1 MKNNKYGVT
10 MYTIEEYD
18 NAKSK
23 VLKYILYKKR
33 SKQEVK
39 NKFYNSIE
47 EEMLNNIIDE
57 LEENG
62 YIDDFNYVERAVN
75 EYIALNNLSLKEV
88 RYKLM
93 AKGINSGLID
103 EYFSKYQ
110 ERMQEYEVYSARNL
124 IIKKEKQ
131 MDENTLMQFLLKKG
145 YKSDNIRQAI
155 ERIQE
160 RKMQNIISLET
171 NKYAIKLENFEGPLD
186 LLCHLIDKNKMNI
199 NDISL
204 STITDQYIEY
214 INKMEEMNL
223 EVTSEFLIMAST
235 LIYLKSKS
243 LLPKEVDDEEEIS
256 EEELLRR
263 IIEYKKYKEITK
275 KLRQMYNENSVRFYK
290 LPDTIKLPKQ
300 KLEEKYEKQA
310 IVSAY
315 ENVVRINN
323 EKVNQNAQNIEKI
336 AITDKYTVASKVKDI
351 LKELVKKPKFVFN
364 HLFSLKRCEK
374 EEVVTAFSGLL
385 ELSRRNK
392 VLTKQEE
399 LFGDISVEKNNDKI
413 A

>member
-1 MKNNKYGVT
+1 

-75 EYIALNNLSLKEV
+75 EYVALNNLSLKEV

-110 ERMQEYEVYSARNL
+110 ERMQEYEVYSARTL

-131 MDENTLMQFLLKKG
+131 LDENTLMQFLLKKG

-155 ERIQE
+155 ERI
-160 RKMQNIISLET
+160 
-171 NKYAIKLENFEGPLD
+171 
-186 LLCHLIDKNKMNI
+186 
-199 NDISL
+199 
-204 STITDQYIEY
+204 
-214 INKMEEMNL
+214 
-223 EVTSEFLIMAST
+223 
-235 LIYLKSKS
+235 
-243 LLPKEVDDEEEIS
+243 
-256 EEELLRR
+256 
-263 IIEYKKYKEITK
+263 
-275 KLRQMYNENSVRFYK
+275 
-290 LPDTIKLPKQ
+290 
-300 KLEEKYEKQA
+300 
-310 IVSAY
+310 
-315 ENVVRINN
+315 
-323 EKVNQNAQNIEKI
+323 
-336 AITDKYTVASKVKDI
+336 
-351 LKELVKKPKFVFN
+351 
-364 HLFSLKRCEK
+364 
-374 EEVVTAFSGLL
+374 
-385 ELSRRNK
+385 
-392 VLTKQEE
+392 
-399 LFGDISVEKNNDKI
+399 
-413 A
+413 

>member
-1 MKNNKYGVT
+1 

-75 EYIALNNLSLKEV
+75 EYVALNNLSLKEV

-155 ERIQE
+155 ERI
-160 RKMQNIISLET
+160 
-171 NKYAIKLENFEGPLD
+171 
-186 LLCHLIDKNKMNI
+186 
-199 NDISL
+199 
-204 STITDQYIEY
+204 
-214 INKMEEMNL
+214 
-223 EVTSEFLIMAST
+223 
-235 LIYLKSKS
+235 
-243 LLPKEVDDEEEIS
+243 
-256 EEELLRR
+256 
-263 IIEYKKYKEITK
+263 
-275 KLRQMYNENSVRFYK
+275 
-290 LPDTIKLPKQ
+290 
-300 KLEEKYEKQA
+300 
-310 IVSAY
+310 
-315 ENVVRINN
+315 
-323 EKVNQNAQNIEKI
+323 
-336 AITDKYTVASKVKDI
+336 
-351 LKELVKKPKFVFN
+351 
-364 HLFSLKRCEK
+364 
-374 EEVVTAFSGLL
+374 
-385 ELSRRNK
+385 
-392 VLTKQEE
+392 
-399 LFGDISVEKNNDKI
+399 
-413 A
+413 

>member
-10 MYTIEEYD
+10 MYTIEEYN

-155 ERIQE
+155 ERI
-160 RKMQNIISLET
+160 
-171 NKYAIKLENFEGPLD
+171 
-186 LLCHLIDKNKMNI
+186 
-199 NDISL
+199 
-204 STITDQYIEY
+204 
-214 INKMEEMNL
+214 
-223 EVTSEFLIMAST
+223 
-235 LIYLKSKS
+235 
-243 LLPKEVDDEEEIS
+243 
-256 EEELLRR
+256 
-263 IIEYKKYKEITK
+263 
-275 KLRQMYNENSVRFYK
+275 
-290 LPDTIKLPKQ
+290 
-300 KLEEKYEKQA
+300 
-310 IVSAY
+310 
-315 ENVVRINN
+315 
-323 EKVNQNAQNIEKI
+323 
-336 AITDKYTVASKVKDI
+336 
-351 LKELVKKPKFVFN
+351 
-364 HLFSLKRCEK
+364 
-374 EEVVTAFSGLL
+374 
-385 ELSRRNK
+385 
-392 VLTKQEE
+392 
-399 LFGDISVEKNNDKI
+399 
-413 A
+413 

>member
-1 MKNNKYGVT
+1 

-39 NKFYNSIE
+39 NKFYNSI

-110 ERMQEYEVYSARNL
+110 ERMQEYEVNSARNL

-155 ERIQE
+155 ERI
-160 RKMQNIISLET
+160 
-171 NKYAIKLENFEGPLD
+171 
-186 LLCHLIDKNKMNI
+186 
-199 NDISL
+199 
-204 STITDQYIEY
+204 
-214 INKMEEMNL
+214 
-223 EVTSEFLIMAST
+223 
-235 LIYLKSKS
+235 
-243 LLPKEVDDEEEIS
+243 
-256 EEELLRR
+256 
-263 IIEYKKYKEITK
+263 
-275 KLRQMYNENSVRFYK
+275 
-290 LPDTIKLPKQ
+290 
-300 KLEEKYEKQA
+300 
-310 IVSAY
+310 
-315 ENVVRINN
+315 
-323 EKVNQNAQNIEKI
+323 
-336 AITDKYTVASKVKDI
+336 
-351 LKELVKKPKFVFN
+351 
-364 HLFSLKRCEK
+364 
-374 EEVVTAFSGLL
+374 
-385 ELSRRNK
+385 
-392 VLTKQEE
+392 
-399 LFGDISVEKNNDKI
+399 
-413 A
+413 

>member
-1 MKNNKYGVT
+1 

-145 YKSDNIRQAI
+145 YKSDNIRQ
-155 ERIQE
+155 
-160 RKMQNIISLET
+160 
-171 NKYAIKLENFEGPLD
+171 
-186 LLCHLIDKNKMNI
+186 
-199 NDISL
+199 
-204 STITDQYIEY
+204 
-214 INKMEEMNL
+214 
-223 EVTSEFLIMAST
+223 
-235 LIYLKSKS
+235 
-243 LLPKEVDDEEEIS
+243 
-256 EEELLRR
+256 
-263 IIEYKKYKEITK
+263 
-275 KLRQMYNENSVRFYK
+275 
-290 LPDTIKLPKQ
+290 
-300 KLEEKYEKQA
+300 
-310 IVSAY
+310 
-315 ENVVRINN
+315 
-323 EKVNQNAQNIEKI
+323 
-336 AITDKYTVASKVKDI
+336 
-351 LKELVKKPKFVFN
+351 KP
-364 HLFSLKRCEK
+364 
-374 EEVVTAFSGLL
+374 
-385 ELSRRNK
+385 
-392 VLTKQEE
+392 
-399 LFGDISVEKNNDKI
+399 
-413 A
+413 

>member
-1 MKNNKYGVT
+1 

-23 VLKYILYKKR
+23 VLKYIVYKKR

-75 EYIALNNLSLKEV
+75 EYMALNNLSLKEV

-155 ERIQE
+155 ERI
-160 RKMQNIISLET
+160 
-171 NKYAIKLENFEGPLD
+171 
-186 LLCHLIDKNKMNI
+186 
-199 NDISL
+199 
-204 STITDQYIEY
+204 
-214 INKMEEMNL
+214 
-223 EVTSEFLIMAST
+223 
-235 LIYLKSKS
+235 
-243 LLPKEVDDEEEIS
+243 
-256 EEELLRR
+256 
-263 IIEYKKYKEITK
+263 
-275 KLRQMYNENSVRFYK
+275 
-290 LPDTIKLPKQ
+290 
-300 KLEEKYEKQA
+300 
-310 IVSAY
+310 
-315 ENVVRINN
+315 
-323 EKVNQNAQNIEKI
+323 
-336 AITDKYTVASKVKDI
+336 
-351 LKELVKKPKFVFN
+351 
-364 HLFSLKRCEK
+364 
-374 EEVVTAFSGLL
+374 
-385 ELSRRNK
+385 
-392 VLTKQEE
+392 
-399 LFGDISVEKNNDKI
+399 
-413 A
+413 

>member
-1 MKNNKYGVT
+1 

-93 AKGINSGLID
+93 AKGINSVLID

-110 ERMQEYEVYSARNL
+110 ERMQEYEVNSARNL

-155 ERIQE
+155 ERI
-160 RKMQNIISLET
+160 
-171 NKYAIKLENFEGPLD
+171 
-186 LLCHLIDKNKMNI
+186 
-199 NDISL
+199 
-204 STITDQYIEY
+204 
-214 INKMEEMNL
+214 
-223 EVTSEFLIMAST
+223 
-235 LIYLKSKS
+235 
-243 LLPKEVDDEEEIS
+243 
-256 EEELLRR
+256 
-263 IIEYKKYKEITK
+263 
-275 KLRQMYNENSVRFYK
+275 
-290 LPDTIKLPKQ
+290 
-300 KLEEKYEKQA
+300 
-310 IVSAY
+310 
-315 ENVVRINN
+315 
-323 EKVNQNAQNIEKI
+323 
-336 AITDKYTVASKVKDI
+336 
-351 LKELVKKPKFVFN
+351 
-364 HLFSLKRCEK
+364 
-374 EEVVTAFSGLL
+374 
-385 ELSRRNK
+385 
-392 VLTKQEE
+392 
-399 LFGDISVEKNNDKI
+399 
-413 A
+413 

>member
-1 MKNNKYGVT
+1 

-93 AKGINSGLID
+93 TKGIKSDLID

-110 ERMQEYEVYSARNL
+110 ERMQEYEVNSARNL

-155 ERIQE
+155 ERI
-160 RKMQNIISLET
+160 
-171 NKYAIKLENFEGPLD
+171 
-186 LLCHLIDKNKMNI
+186 
-199 NDISL
+199 
-204 STITDQYIEY
+204 
-214 INKMEEMNL
+214 
-223 EVTSEFLIMAST
+223 
-235 LIYLKSKS
+235 
-243 LLPKEVDDEEEIS
+243 
-256 EEELLRR
+256 
-263 IIEYKKYKEITK
+263 
-275 KLRQMYNENSVRFYK
+275 
-290 LPDTIKLPKQ
+290 
-300 KLEEKYEKQA
+300 
-310 IVSAY
+310 
-315 ENVVRINN
+315 
-323 EKVNQNAQNIEKI
+323 
-336 AITDKYTVASKVKDI
+336 
-351 LKELVKKPKFVFN
+351 
-364 HLFSLKRCEK
+364 
-374 EEVVTAFSGLL
+374 
-385 ELSRRNK
+385 
-392 VLTKQEE
+392 
-399 LFGDISVEKNNDKI
+399 
-413 A
+413 

>member
-1 MKNNKYGVT
+1 

-62 YIDDFNYVERAVN
+62 YIDDLNYIDRAVN
-75 EYIALNNLSLKEV
+75 EFIALNNLSLKEV

-155 ERIQE
+155 ERI
-160 RKMQNIISLET
+160 
-171 NKYAIKLENFEGPLD
+171 
-186 LLCHLIDKNKMNI
+186 
-199 NDISL
+199 
-204 STITDQYIEY
+204 
-214 INKMEEMNL
+214 
-223 EVTSEFLIMAST
+223 
-235 LIYLKSKS
+235 
-243 LLPKEVDDEEEIS
+243 
-256 EEELLRR
+256 
-263 IIEYKKYKEITK
+263 
-275 KLRQMYNENSVRFYK
+275 
-290 LPDTIKLPKQ
+290 
-300 KLEEKYEKQA
+300 
-310 IVSAY
+310 
-315 ENVVRINN
+315 
-323 EKVNQNAQNIEKI
+323 
-336 AITDKYTVASKVKDI
+336 
-351 LKELVKKPKFVFN
+351 
-364 HLFSLKRCEK
+364 
-374 EEVVTAFSGLL
+374 
-385 ELSRRNK
+385 
-392 VLTKQEE
+392 
-399 LFGDISVEKNNDKI
+399 
-413 A
+413 

>member
-1 MKNNKYGVT
+1 

-75 EYIALNNLSLKEV
+75 EYVALNNLSLKEV

-110 ERMQEYEVYSARNL
+110 ERMQEYELYSAINL
-124 IIKKEKQ
+124 IIKKEKP

-155 ERIQE
+155 ERI
-160 RKMQNIISLET
+160 
-171 NKYAIKLENFEGPLD
+171 
-186 LLCHLIDKNKMNI
+186 
-199 NDISL
+199 
-204 STITDQYIEY
+204 
-214 INKMEEMNL
+214 
-223 EVTSEFLIMAST
+223 
-235 LIYLKSKS
+235 
-243 LLPKEVDDEEEIS
+243 
-256 EEELLRR
+256 
-263 IIEYKKYKEITK
+263 
-275 KLRQMYNENSVRFYK
+275 
-290 LPDTIKLPKQ
+290 
-300 KLEEKYEKQA
+300 
-310 IVSAY
+310 
-315 ENVVRINN
+315 
-323 EKVNQNAQNIEKI
+323 
-336 AITDKYTVASKVKDI
+336 
-351 LKELVKKPKFVFN
+351 
-364 HLFSLKRCEK
+364 
-374 EEVVTAFSGLL
+374 
-385 ELSRRNK
+385 
-392 VLTKQEE
+392 
-399 LFGDISVEKNNDKI
+399 
-413 A
+413 

>member
-1 MKNNKYGVT
+1 
-10 MYTIEEYD
+10 MYTIEEYN

-155 ERIQE
+155 ERI
-160 RKMQNIISLET
+160 
-171 NKYAIKLENFEGPLD
+171 
-186 LLCHLIDKNKMNI
+186 
-199 NDISL
+199 
-204 STITDQYIEY
+204 
-214 INKMEEMNL
+214 
-223 EVTSEFLIMAST
+223 
-235 LIYLKSKS
+235 
-243 LLPKEVDDEEEIS
+243 
-256 EEELLRR
+256 
-263 IIEYKKYKEITK
+263 
-275 KLRQMYNENSVRFYK
+275 
-290 LPDTIKLPKQ
+290 
-300 KLEEKYEKQA
+300 
-310 IVSAY
+310 
-315 ENVVRINN
+315 
-323 EKVNQNAQNIEKI
+323 
-336 AITDKYTVASKVKDI
+336 
-351 LKELVKKPKFVFN
+351 
-364 HLFSLKRCEK
+364 
-374 EEVVTAFSGLL
+374 
-385 ELSRRNK
+385 
-392 VLTKQEE
+392 
-399 LFGDISVEKNNDKI
+399 
-413 A
+413 

>member
-1 MKNNKYGVT
+1 

-103 EYFSKYQ
+103 EFFSKYQ

-155 ERIQE
+155 ERI
-160 RKMQNIISLET
+160 
-171 NKYAIKLENFEGPLD
+171 
-186 LLCHLIDKNKMNI
+186 
-199 NDISL
+199 
-204 STITDQYIEY
+204 
-214 INKMEEMNL
+214 
-223 EVTSEFLIMAST
+223 
-235 LIYLKSKS
+235 
-243 LLPKEVDDEEEIS
+243 
-256 EEELLRR
+256 
-263 IIEYKKYKEITK
+263 
-275 KLRQMYNENSVRFYK
+275 
-290 LPDTIKLPKQ
+290 
-300 KLEEKYEKQA
+300 
-310 IVSAY
+310 
-315 ENVVRINN
+315 
-323 EKVNQNAQNIEKI
+323 
-336 AITDKYTVASKVKDI
+336 
-351 LKELVKKPKFVFN
+351 
-364 HLFSLKRCEK
+364 
-374 EEVVTAFSGLL
+374 
-385 ELSRRNK
+385 
-392 VLTKQEE
+392 
-399 LFGDISVEKNNDKI
+399 
-413 A
+413 

>member
-1 MKNNKYGVT
+1 

-62 YIDDFNYVERAVN
+62 YIGDFNYVERAVN

-110 ERMQEYEVYSARNL
+110 ERMQEYEVNSARNL

-155 ERIQE
+155 ERI
-160 RKMQNIISLET
+160 
-171 NKYAIKLENFEGPLD
+171 
-186 LLCHLIDKNKMNI
+186 
-199 NDISL
+199 
-204 STITDQYIEY
+204 
-214 INKMEEMNL
+214 
-223 EVTSEFLIMAST
+223 
-235 LIYLKSKS
+235 
-243 LLPKEVDDEEEIS
+243 
-256 EEELLRR
+256 
-263 IIEYKKYKEITK
+263 
-275 KLRQMYNENSVRFYK
+275 
-290 LPDTIKLPKQ
+290 
-300 KLEEKYEKQA
+300 
-310 IVSAY
+310 
-315 ENVVRINN
+315 
-323 EKVNQNAQNIEKI
+323 
-336 AITDKYTVASKVKDI
+336 
-351 LKELVKKPKFVFN
+351 
-364 HLFSLKRCEK
+364 
-374 EEVVTAFSGLL
+374 
-385 ELSRRNK
+385 
-392 VLTKQEE
+392 
-399 LFGDISVEKNNDKI
+399 
-413 A
+413 

>member
-1 MKNNKYGVT
+1 

-57 LEENG
+57 LEETG

-110 ERMQEYEVYSARNL
+110 ERMQEYEVNSARNL

-155 ERIQE
+155 ERI
-160 RKMQNIISLET
+160 
-171 NKYAIKLENFEGPLD
+171 
-186 LLCHLIDKNKMNI
+186 
-199 NDISL
+199 
-204 STITDQYIEY
+204 
-214 INKMEEMNL
+214 
-223 EVTSEFLIMAST
+223 
-235 LIYLKSKS
+235 
-243 LLPKEVDDEEEIS
+243 
-256 EEELLRR
+256 
-263 IIEYKKYKEITK
+263 
-275 KLRQMYNENSVRFYK
+275 
-290 LPDTIKLPKQ
+290 
-300 KLEEKYEKQA
+300 
-310 IVSAY
+310 
-315 ENVVRINN
+315 
-323 EKVNQNAQNIEKI
+323 
-336 AITDKYTVASKVKDI
+336 
-351 LKELVKKPKFVFN
+351 
-364 HLFSLKRCEK
+364 
-374 EEVVTAFSGLL
+374 
-385 ELSRRNK
+385 
-392 VLTKQEE
+392 
-399 LFGDISVEKNNDKI
+399 
-413 A
+413 

>member
-1 MKNNKYGVT
+1 
-10 MYTIEEYD
+10 MYTIGEYD

-23 VLKYILYKKR
+23 VLNYILYKKR

-39 NKFYNSIE
+39 NKLYNSIE

-155 ERIQE
+155 ERI
-160 RKMQNIISLET
+160 
-171 NKYAIKLENFEGPLD
+171 
-186 LLCHLIDKNKMNI
+186 
-199 NDISL
+199 
-204 STITDQYIEY
+204 
-214 INKMEEMNL
+214 
-223 EVTSEFLIMAST
+223 
-235 LIYLKSKS
+235 
-243 LLPKEVDDEEEIS
+243 
-256 EEELLRR
+256 
-263 IIEYKKYKEITK
+263 
-275 KLRQMYNENSVRFYK
+275 
-290 LPDTIKLPKQ
+290 
-300 KLEEKYEKQA
+300 
-310 IVSAY
+310 
-315 ENVVRINN
+315 
-323 EKVNQNAQNIEKI
+323 
-336 AITDKYTVASKVKDI
+336 
-351 LKELVKKPKFVFN
+351 
-364 HLFSLKRCEK
+364 
-374 EEVVTAFSGLL
+374 
-385 ELSRRNK
+385 
-392 VLTKQEE
+392 
-399 LFGDISVEKNNDKI
+399 
-413 A
+413 

>member
-1 MKNNKYGVT
+1 

-124 IIKKEKQ
+124 IIKKERQ

-155 ERIQE
+155 ERI
-160 RKMQNIISLET
+160 
-171 NKYAIKLENFEGPLD
+171 
-186 LLCHLIDKNKMNI
+186 
-199 NDISL
+199 
-204 STITDQYIEY
+204 
-214 INKMEEMNL
+214 
-223 EVTSEFLIMAST
+223 
-235 LIYLKSKS
+235 
-243 LLPKEVDDEEEIS
+243 
-256 EEELLRR
+256 
-263 IIEYKKYKEITK
+263 
-275 KLRQMYNENSVRFYK
+275 
-290 LPDTIKLPKQ
+290 
-300 KLEEKYEKQA
+300 
-310 IVSAY
+310 
-315 ENVVRINN
+315 
-323 EKVNQNAQNIEKI
+323 
-336 AITDKYTVASKVKDI
+336 
-351 LKELVKKPKFVFN
+351 
-364 HLFSLKRCEK
+364 
-374 EEVVTAFSGLL
+374 
-385 ELSRRNK
+385 
-392 VLTKQEE
+392 
-399 LFGDISVEKNNDKI
+399 
-413 A
+413 

>member
-1 MKNNKYGVT
+1 

-18 NAKSK
+18 NAQSK

-155 ERIQE
+155 ERI
-160 RKMQNIISLET
+160 
-171 NKYAIKLENFEGPLD
+171 
-186 LLCHLIDKNKMNI
+186 
-199 NDISL
+199 
-204 STITDQYIEY
+204 
-214 INKMEEMNL
+214 
-223 EVTSEFLIMAST
+223 
-235 LIYLKSKS
+235 
-243 LLPKEVDDEEEIS
+243 
-256 EEELLRR
+256 
-263 IIEYKKYKEITK
+263 
-275 KLRQMYNENSVRFYK
+275 
-290 LPDTIKLPKQ
+290 
-300 KLEEKYEKQA
+300 
-310 IVSAY
+310 
-315 ENVVRINN
+315 
-323 EKVNQNAQNIEKI
+323 
-336 AITDKYTVASKVKDI
+336 
-351 LKELVKKPKFVFN
+351 
-364 HLFSLKRCEK
+364 
-374 EEVVTAFSGLL
+374 
-385 ELSRRNK
+385 
-392 VLTKQEE
+392 
-399 LFGDISVEKNNDKI
+399 
-413 A
+413 

>member
-1 MKNNKYGVT
+1 

-110 ERMQEYEVYSARNL
+110 ERMQEYEVNSARNL

-131 MDENTLMQFLLKKG
+131 MDENTLMQFLVKKG
-145 YKSDNIRQAI
+145 YKSDNIRQA
-155 ERIQE
+155 
-160 RKMQNIISLET
+160 K
-171 NKYAIKLENFEGPLD
+171 
-186 LLCHLIDKNKMNI
+186 
-199 NDISL
+199 
-204 STITDQYIEY
+204 
-214 INKMEEMNL
+214 
-223 EVTSEFLIMAST
+223 
-235 LIYLKSKS
+235 
-243 LLPKEVDDEEEIS
+243 
-256 EEELLRR
+256 
-263 IIEYKKYKEITK
+263 
-275 KLRQMYNENSVRFYK
+275 
-290 LPDTIKLPKQ
+290 
-300 KLEEKYEKQA
+300 
-310 IVSAY
+310 
-315 ENVVRINN
+315 
-323 EKVNQNAQNIEKI
+323 
-336 AITDKYTVASKVKDI
+336 
-351 LKELVKKPKFVFN
+351 
-364 HLFSLKRCEK
+364 
-374 EEVVTAFSGLL
+374 
-385 ELSRRNK
+385 
-392 VLTKQEE
+392 
-399 LFGDISVEKNNDKI
+399 EKN
-413 A
+413 

>member
-1 MKNNKYGVT
+1 

-75 EYIALNNLSLKEV
+75 EYIALNNFSLKEV

-110 ERMQEYEVYSARNL
+110 ERMQEYEVNSARNL

-155 ERIQE
+155 ERI
-160 RKMQNIISLET
+160 
-171 NKYAIKLENFEGPLD
+171 
-186 LLCHLIDKNKMNI
+186 
-199 NDISL
+199 
-204 STITDQYIEY
+204 
-214 INKMEEMNL
+214 
-223 EVTSEFLIMAST
+223 
-235 LIYLKSKS
+235 
-243 LLPKEVDDEEEIS
+243 
-256 EEELLRR
+256 
-263 IIEYKKYKEITK
+263 
-275 KLRQMYNENSVRFYK
+275 
-290 LPDTIKLPKQ
+290 
-300 KLEEKYEKQA
+300 
-310 IVSAY
+310 
-315 ENVVRINN
+315 
-323 EKVNQNAQNIEKI
+323 
-336 AITDKYTVASKVKDI
+336 
-351 LKELVKKPKFVFN
+351 
-364 HLFSLKRCEK
+364 
-374 EEVVTAFSGLL
+374 
-385 ELSRRNK
+385 
-392 VLTKQEE
+392 
-399 LFGDISVEKNNDKI
+399 
-413 A
+413 

>member
-1 MKNNKYGVT
+1 

-131 MDENTLMQFLLKKG
+131 MDENTLMQFLLRKG

-155 ERIQE
+155 ERI
-160 RKMQNIISLET
+160 
-171 NKYAIKLENFEGPLD
+171 
-186 LLCHLIDKNKMNI
+186 
-199 NDISL
+199 
-204 STITDQYIEY
+204 
-214 INKMEEMNL
+214 
-223 EVTSEFLIMAST
+223 
-235 LIYLKSKS
+235 
-243 LLPKEVDDEEEIS
+243 
-256 EEELLRR
+256 
-263 IIEYKKYKEITK
+263 
-275 KLRQMYNENSVRFYK
+275 
-290 LPDTIKLPKQ
+290 
-300 KLEEKYEKQA
+300 
-310 IVSAY
+310 
-315 ENVVRINN
+315 
-323 EKVNQNAQNIEKI
+323 
-336 AITDKYTVASKVKDI
+336 
-351 LKELVKKPKFVFN
+351 
-364 HLFSLKRCEK
+364 
-374 EEVVTAFSGLL
+374 
-385 ELSRRNK
+385 
-392 VLTKQEE
+392 
-399 LFGDISVEKNNDKI
+399 
-413 A
+413 

>member
-1 MKNNKYGVT
+1 

-145 YKSDNIRQAI
+145 YKYDNIRQAI
-155 ERIQE
+155 ERI
-160 RKMQNIISLET
+160 
-171 NKYAIKLENFEGPLD
+171 
-186 LLCHLIDKNKMNI
+186 
-199 NDISL
+199 
-204 STITDQYIEY
+204 
-214 INKMEEMNL
+214 
-223 EVTSEFLIMAST
+223 
-235 LIYLKSKS
+235 
-243 LLPKEVDDEEEIS
+243 
-256 EEELLRR
+256 
-263 IIEYKKYKEITK
+263 
-275 KLRQMYNENSVRFYK
+275 
-290 LPDTIKLPKQ
+290 
-300 KLEEKYEKQA
+300 
-310 IVSAY
+310 
-315 ENVVRINN
+315 
-323 EKVNQNAQNIEKI
+323 
-336 AITDKYTVASKVKDI
+336 
-351 LKELVKKPKFVFN
+351 
-364 HLFSLKRCEK
+364 
-374 EEVVTAFSGLL
+374 
-385 ELSRRNK
+385 
-392 VLTKQEE
+392 
-399 LFGDISVEKNNDKI
+399 
-413 A
+413 

>member
-1 MKNNKYGVT
+1 

-93 AKGINSGLID
+93 AKGIKSDLID

-110 ERMQEYEVYSARNL
+110 ERMQEYEVNSARNL

-155 ERIQE
+155 ERI
-160 RKMQNIISLET
+160 
-171 NKYAIKLENFEGPLD
+171 
-186 LLCHLIDKNKMNI
+186 
-199 NDISL
+199 
-204 STITDQYIEY
+204 
-214 INKMEEMNL
+214 
-223 EVTSEFLIMAST
+223 
-235 LIYLKSKS
+235 
-243 LLPKEVDDEEEIS
+243 
-256 EEELLRR
+256 
-263 IIEYKKYKEITK
+263 
-275 KLRQMYNENSVRFYK
+275 
-290 LPDTIKLPKQ
+290 
-300 KLEEKYEKQA
+300 
-310 IVSAY
+310 
-315 ENVVRINN
+315 
-323 EKVNQNAQNIEKI
+323 
-336 AITDKYTVASKVKDI
+336 
-351 LKELVKKPKFVFN
+351 
-364 HLFSLKRCEK
+364 
-374 EEVVTAFSGLL
+374 
-385 ELSRRNK
+385 
-392 VLTKQEE
+392 
-399 LFGDISVEKNNDKI
+399 
-413 A
+413 

>member
-1 MKNNKYGVT
+1 

-75 EYIALNNLSLKEV
+75 ESIALNNLSLKEV

-93 AKGINSGLID
+93 TKGINSGLID

-110 ERMQEYEVYSARNL
+110 ERMQEYEVNSARNL

-155 ERIQE
+155 ERI
-160 RKMQNIISLET
+160 
-171 NKYAIKLENFEGPLD
+171 
-186 LLCHLIDKNKMNI
+186 
-199 NDISL
+199 
-204 STITDQYIEY
+204 
-214 INKMEEMNL
+214 
-223 EVTSEFLIMAST
+223 
-235 LIYLKSKS
+235 
-243 LLPKEVDDEEEIS
+243 
-256 EEELLRR
+256 
-263 IIEYKKYKEITK
+263 
-275 KLRQMYNENSVRFYK
+275 
-290 LPDTIKLPKQ
+290 
-300 KLEEKYEKQA
+300 
-310 IVSAY
+310 
-315 ENVVRINN
+315 
-323 EKVNQNAQNIEKI
+323 
-336 AITDKYTVASKVKDI
+336 
-351 LKELVKKPKFVFN
+351 
-364 HLFSLKRCEK
+364 
-374 EEVVTAFSGLL
+374 
-385 ELSRRNK
+385 
-392 VLTKQEE
+392 
-399 LFGDISVEKNNDKI
+399 
-413 A
+413 

>member
-1 MKNNKYGVT
+1 

-131 MDENTLMQFLLKKG
+131 MDENTLMQFLLKKE

-155 ERIQE
+155 ERI
-160 RKMQNIISLET
+160 
-171 NKYAIKLENFEGPLD
+171 
-186 LLCHLIDKNKMNI
+186 
-199 NDISL
+199 
-204 STITDQYIEY
+204 
-214 INKMEEMNL
+214 
-223 EVTSEFLIMAST
+223 
-235 LIYLKSKS
+235 
-243 LLPKEVDDEEEIS
+243 
-256 EEELLRR
+256 
-263 IIEYKKYKEITK
+263 
-275 KLRQMYNENSVRFYK
+275 
-290 LPDTIKLPKQ
+290 
-300 KLEEKYEKQA
+300 
-310 IVSAY
+310 
-315 ENVVRINN
+315 
-323 EKVNQNAQNIEKI
+323 
-336 AITDKYTVASKVKDI
+336 
-351 LKELVKKPKFVFN
+351 
-364 HLFSLKRCEK
+364 
-374 EEVVTAFSGLL
+374 
-385 ELSRRNK
+385 
-392 VLTKQEE
+392 
-399 LFGDISVEKNNDKI
+399 
-413 A
+413 

>member
-1 MKNNKYGVT
+1 

-75 EYIALNNLSLKEV
+75 EYIALINLSLKEV

-155 ERIQE
+155 ERI
-160 RKMQNIISLET
+160 
-171 NKYAIKLENFEGPLD
+171 
-186 LLCHLIDKNKMNI
+186 
-199 NDISL
+199 
-204 STITDQYIEY
+204 
-214 INKMEEMNL
+214 
-223 EVTSEFLIMAST
+223 
-235 LIYLKSKS
+235 
-243 LLPKEVDDEEEIS
+243 
-256 EEELLRR
+256 
-263 IIEYKKYKEITK
+263 
-275 KLRQMYNENSVRFYK
+275 
-290 LPDTIKLPKQ
+290 
-300 KLEEKYEKQA
+300 
-310 IVSAY
+310 
-315 ENVVRINN
+315 
-323 EKVNQNAQNIEKI
+323 
-336 AITDKYTVASKVKDI
+336 
-351 LKELVKKPKFVFN
+351 
-364 HLFSLKRCEK
+364 
-374 EEVVTAFSGLL
+374 
-385 ELSRRNK
+385 
-392 VLTKQEE
+392 
-399 LFGDISVEKNNDKI
+399 
-413 A
+413 